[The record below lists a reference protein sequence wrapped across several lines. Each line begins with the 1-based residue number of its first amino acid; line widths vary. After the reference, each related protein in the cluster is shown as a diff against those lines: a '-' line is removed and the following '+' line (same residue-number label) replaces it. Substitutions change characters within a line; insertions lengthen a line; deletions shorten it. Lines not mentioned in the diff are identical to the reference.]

1 MIFLL
6 IVIYRSPMFFLIPLV
21 AVIFA
26 ELLSRSLGYGLT
38 QLGVTVN
45 GQSSSIM
52 SVLVLGA
59 GTDYALLLVARYR
72 EELHRHDDKHEAMG
86 IALASAGPAIF
97 ASALTVIAALLCLTL
112 AKVNG
117 TAGLGPI
124 AAMGVAC
131 AALSALTLLPALL
144 AIFGRRAFWPFVP
157 HTAASAPGPEVVSE
171 KARRNFLEESGAGAL
186 ARVVPRRRCSS
197 SCLSWAILLNSIL
210 RAITWGHFPS
220 LIFSRLDRSFFRPY
234 ELRRHDREHAADA
247 THGFWSRLGER
258 IAVSAAA
265 GGARHDRRPADP
277 LRRPRHLLHRPDQ
290 RRQLPHRSRIGRRPA
305 PARQEL
311 PLGSDRPDRHRRP
324 RDGRSAGRP

>member
-6 IVIYRSPMFFLIPLV
+6 IVIYRSPMFFLIPLI

-171 KARRNFLEESGAGAL
+171 KARRNFLEGSGAAAL
-186 ARVVPRRRCSS
+186 SKVILGVLLFVL
-197 SCLSWAILLNSIL
+197 LSPLILLNSIV
-210 RAITWGHFPS
+210 RVITWGHFPS
-220 LIFSRLDRSFFRPY
+220 LIFSRSTAGSSGPTSC
-234 ELRRHDREHAADA
+234 AAMTA
-247 THGFWSRLGER
+247 STPPTPPTGSGAGSASGSRCR
-258 IAVSAAA
+258 
-265 GGARHDRRPADP
+265 
-277 LRRPRHLLHRPDQ
+277 
-290 RRQLPHRSRIGRRPA
+290 
-305 PARQEL
+305 
-311 PLGSDRPDRHRRP
+311 
-324 RDGRSAGRP
+324 RDG

>member
-157 HTAASAPGPEVVSE
+157 HTASL
-171 KARRNFLEESGAGAL
+171 RSGARGRLREGAPQLPGGIRRRGPLKGRPRVAARPRPAL
-186 ARVVPRRRCSS
+186 AARSCSTGS
-197 SCLSWAILLNSIL
+197 SGPSP
-210 RAITWGHFPS
+210 WGHFPS
-220 LIFSRLDRSFFRPY
+220 LIVCRSTAGSSGPTRCAATTASTPPTPPMGSGAGSASGSRCR
-234 ELRRHDREHAADA
+234 
-247 THGFWSRLGER
+247 
-258 IAVSAAA
+258 
-265 GGARHDRRPADP
+265 
-277 LRRPRHLLHRPDQ
+277 
-290 RRQLPHRSRIGRRPA
+290 
-305 PARQEL
+305 
-311 PLGSDRPDRHRRP
+311 
-324 RDGRSAGRP
+324 RDG